1 MRPDIKAG
9 PSPRNFIADTNPEL
23 IPGASS
29 FGSSVSCG
37 KAGVL
42 PTTSARQAAKIQCL
56 RMMYFD
62 LFSSLRRKKQI
73 EKRSRRPHF
82 NYGDRLLPT
91 EASAICKWEPLG

>member
-1 MRPDIKAG
+1 
-9 PSPRNFIADTNPEL
+9 
-23 IPGASS
+23 
-29 FGSSVSCG
+29 
-37 KAGVL
+37 
-42 PTTSARQAAKIQCL
+42 
-56 RMMYFD
+56 MYFD